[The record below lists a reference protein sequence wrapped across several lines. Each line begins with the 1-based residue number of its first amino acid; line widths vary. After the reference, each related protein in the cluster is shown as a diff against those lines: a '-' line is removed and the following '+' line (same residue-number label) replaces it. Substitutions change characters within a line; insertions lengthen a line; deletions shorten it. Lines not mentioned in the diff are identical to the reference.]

1 MSRQAV
7 VHSSQQRYS
16 LPSLELPPW
25 FHRQHEPRS
34 SYFHTIE
41 CPCLRCDN
49 IAIACLWVAW
59 LNTDGND
66 SVLIG
71 SIAQCLAEHS
81 LILRG
86 INDEGDRPVWL
97 QSIYCQLYEGT
108 SHAHHVDELLWVI
121 VGWHWPEAATYAAG
135 HDYNMNIIIHYSSLI
150 KEVGSTPKAK
160 SSL

>member
-7 VHSSQQRYS
+7 VHSSRLRYS
-16 LPSLELPPW
+16 HPSLELPSC
-25 FHRQHEPRS
+25 FYRLHEPRS

-49 IAIACLWVAW
+49 IAIACLWVAL

-97 QSIYCQLYEGT
+97 QSIYCQLYERT
-108 SHAHHVDELLWVI
+108 ADTHHINELALGNRGLTLGISGCVRRL
-121 VGWHWPEAATYAAG
+121 P
-135 HDYNMNIIIHYSSLI
+135 
-150 KEVGSTPKAK
+150 
-160 SSL
+160 